1 MLDLNKNKMTRGSSL
16 ETRITYGTCKQ
27 CLKLQY
33 EHLTCEMKMN
43 KMGEFAI
50 NFKPYFARP
59 KMKRVVKG
67 ICKLEWIIFGVKVH
81 LFSTLMD

>member
-1 MLDLNKNKMTRGSSL
+1 MTRGSSL

-50 NFKPYFARP
+50 NFKTLLC
-59 KMKRVVKG
+59 KTKNEKSCKG
-67 ICKLEWIIFGVKVH
+67 YLQFR
-81 LFSTLMD
+81 MDHFWCENPFI